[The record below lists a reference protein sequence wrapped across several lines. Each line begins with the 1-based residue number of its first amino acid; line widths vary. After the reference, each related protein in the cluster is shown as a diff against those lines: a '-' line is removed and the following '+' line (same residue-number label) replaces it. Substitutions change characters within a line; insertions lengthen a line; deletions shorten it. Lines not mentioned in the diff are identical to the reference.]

1 MLRIAKSFVALSVIA
16 LMLLA
21 LLLAGCGGGPNE
33 KQLQALEETKSAAS
47 AAEGKNADC
56 NSEKAGLQKQLA
68 EKQQKLQEMKQEKVD
83 VSNRLSA
90 MGN

>member
-1 MLRIAKSFVALSVIA
+1 MLKIAKSFVALSLIA

-33 KQLQALEETKSAAS
+33 KQLQALEETKAAAL
-47 AAEGKNADC
+47 AAESKNADC
-56 NSEKAGLQKQLA
+56 NSEKASLQKQLA
-68 EKQQKLQEMKQEKVD
+68 EKQQKLQQMKQEKVD
-83 VSNRLSA
+83 VTNRLSA